1 MTAGSDISNGAA
13 SSLTDNSGSAASR
26 ITSARRVGSASAAK
40 VRSSGELETLTIRL
54 SIGPRPRLSTDPH
67 ALSFSRQ
74 IQFKGGI
81 RRPFK
86 RLCHNQHEF
95 VMTDLPTARDG
106 RITFRAMLLGDR
118 IETAGL
124 ERSDVLS
131 TLPLAFR
138 AGQRGIVALFRY
150 GVAVMVGMSPLEED
164 EVIRRLDG
172 RVVAPIEPREEE
184 TVQIEIAPERDD
196 QIAPSGAI
204 VVKALTTEHTLL
216 IADALATSVV
226 LAHDEKNV
234 ATVFGVIQPIAQQLA
249 QYGRTPGGRR
259 AILKHIGN
267 ALLVQHRV
275 SGLVAVAEKPDVLW
289 ERPDLERLYARLEDE
304 YELKERAD
312 VLTRKLT
319 VISDSAKAFA
329 DIIDTERSLRLE
341 LIIVVLIAVE
351 IVIAGFQLWV
361 R

>member
-1 MTAGSDISNGAA
+1 MS
-13 SSLTDNSGSAASR
+13 
-26 ITSARRVGSASAAK
+26 
-40 VRSSGELETLTIRL
+40 
-54 SIGPRPRLSTDPH
+54 
-67 ALSFSRQ
+67 
-74 IQFKGGI
+74 
-81 RRPFK
+81 
-86 RLCHNQHEF
+86 
-95 VMTDLPTARDG
+95 DLPIVRERRT
-106 RITFRAMLLGDR
+106 TVRALLLGDR

-124 ERSDVLS
+124 ERNDVLS

-138 AGQRGIVALFRY
+138 AGEKGVVALFRY
-150 GVAVMVGMSPLEED
+150 GVAVLVGMSPLEED

-172 RVVAPIEPREEE
+172 RIIGPIKPREEE
-184 TVQIEIAPERDD
+184 SVQIEIAPDKDD
-196 QIAPSGAI
+196 QPMSSGVV

-216 IADALATSVV
+216 IANALAASVV

-234 ATVFGVIQPIAQQLA
+234 ATVFGVIQPIARELA
-249 QYGRTPGGRR
+249 EHGRTPGGRR

-289 ERPDLERLYARLEDE
+289 ERPDLERFYARLEDE

-341 LIIVVLIAVE
+341 LIIVALIAVE

>member
-1 MTAGSDISNGAA
+1 MSDVP
-13 SSLTDNSGSAASR
+13 TRPEQR
-26 ITSARRVGSASAAK
+26 IT
-40 VRSSGELETLTIRL
+40 VR
-54 SIGPRPRLSTDPH
+54 
-67 ALSFSRQ
+67 AL
-74 IQFKGGI
+74 
-81 RRPFK
+81 
-86 RLCHNQHEF
+86 
-95 VMTDLPTARDG
+95 
-106 RITFRAMLLGDR
+106 LLGDR

-124 ERSDVLS
+124 ERNDVLS

-138 AGQRGIVALFRY
+138 AGANGTVALFRY
-150 GVAVMVGMSPLEED
+150 GVAVMAGMTPLEED

-172 RVVAPIEPREEE
+172 RIVGPILPREEE
-184 TVQIEIAPERDD
+184 SVQIEIAADKDD
-196 QIAPSGAI
+196 QVASGVI
-204 VVKALTTEHTLL
+204 VVKALTVEHTLL

-234 ATVFGVIQPIAQQLA
+234 ATVFGVIQPIARELA
-249 QYGRTPGGRR
+249 AHGRTPGGRR

-319 VISDSAKAFA
+319 VISDSARAFA
-329 DIIDTERSLRLE
+329 DIIDTERSRRLE
-341 LIIVVLIAVE
+341 LIIVALIAVE
-351 IVIAGFQLWV
+351 IVIAGVQLWLH
-361 R
+361 